1 MKSII
6 LGIVATV
13 VLAVVASYGLST
25 LQQSATERY
34 TAPASVRISTGS

>member
-6 LGIVATV
+6 LGIAATI
-13 VLAVVASYGLST
+13 VLAVVASYGLAT

-34 TAPASVRISTGS
+34 TVPSSVRINPGS

>member
-6 LGIVATV
+6 LGIAATI
-13 VLAVVASYGLST
+13 VLAVIASYGLST

-34 TAPASVRISTGS
+34 TAPASVRINSGS